1 MAEYFKTL
9 LEALNLVL
17 KKLQLENNIFGYI
30 VVFLILAISALV
42 AIITFVCLV
51 RKLKTCNKK
60 SNFAEFGIEI

>member
-30 VVFLILAISALV
+30 VVFLILAISAAV
-42 AIITFVCLV
+42 TIITITCLV

-60 SNFAEFGIEI
+60 ANFAEFEIDV

>member
-9 LEALNLVL
+9 LEVLNLAL

-30 VVFLILAISALV
+30 VVFLILAISAAV
-42 AIITFVCLV
+42 TIITITCLV

-60 SNFAEFGIEI
+60 GNFAEIEIDV

>member
-9 LEALNLVL
+9 LEVLNQAL

-30 VVFLILAISALV
+30 VVFLILAISAAV
-42 AIITFVCLV
+42 TIITIACLV

-60 SNFAEFGIEI
+60 ANFAEFEIDV

>member
-9 LEALNLVL
+9 LEVLNQAL

-30 VVFLILAISALV
+30 VVFLILAISA
-42 AIITFVCLV
+42 AASIITITGLV

-60 SNFAEFGIEI
+60 ENFAEIEIDV

>member
-9 LEALNLVL
+9 LEVLNQAL

-30 VVFLILAISALV
+30 VVFLILAISTAV
-42 AIITFVCLV
+42 TIITITCLV

-60 SNFAEFGIEI
+60 ENFAEIEIDV

>member
-9 LEALNLVL
+9 LEVLNLAL

-30 VVFLILAISALV
+30 VVFLILAISAAV
-42 AIITFVCLV
+42 TIITITCLV

-60 SNFAEFGIEI
+60 ENFAEIEIDV

>member
-9 LEALNLVL
+9 LEVLNQAL

-30 VVFLILAISALV
+30 VVFLILAISTAV
-42 AIITFVCLV
+42 TIITITCLV

-60 SNFAEFGIEI
+60 ENFAEFEIDV

>member
-30 VVFLILAISALV
+30 VVFLILAISAAV
-42 AIITFVCLV
+42 AIITIAGLV

-60 SNFAEFGIEI
+60 ANFAEFEIDV

>member
-9 LEALNLVL
+9 LEVLNQAL

-30 VVFLILAISALV
+30 VVFLILAISAAV
-42 AIITFVCLV
+42 TIITITCLV

-60 SNFAEFGIEI
+60 ENFAEIEIDV

>member
-9 LEALNLVL
+9 LEVLNLAL

-30 VVFLILAISALV
+30 VVFLILAISAVV
-42 AIITFVCLV
+42 AIITIACLV

-60 SNFAEFGIEI
+60 ANFAEFGIEI

>member
-9 LEALNLVL
+9 LEVLNQAL

-30 VVFLILAISALV
+30 VVFLILAISAAV
-42 AIITFVCLV
+42 TIITITCLV

-60 SNFAEFGIEI
+60 ENFAEFEIDV

>member
-30 VVFLILAISALV
+30 VVFLILAISAAV
-42 AIITFVCLV
+42 AIITIACLV

-60 SNFAEFGIEI
+60 ANFAEFEIDV

>member
-9 LEALNLVL
+9 LEVLNQAL

-30 VVFLILAISALV
+30 VVFLILAISAAV
-42 AIITFVCLV
+42 AIITIACLV

-60 SNFAEFGIEI
+60 ANFAEFEIDV